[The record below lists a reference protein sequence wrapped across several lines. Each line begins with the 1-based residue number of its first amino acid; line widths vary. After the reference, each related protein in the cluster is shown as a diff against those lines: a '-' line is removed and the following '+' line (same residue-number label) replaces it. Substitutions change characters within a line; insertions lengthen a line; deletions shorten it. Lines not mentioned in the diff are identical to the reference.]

1 LIGYIFIFHFSLPI
15 ITDLSVMTARLY
27 YTDPALLDFT
37 GIVTDVLEA
46 GGRTAVVLDQT
57 AFYPTSG
64 GQPFDT
70 GALGDA
76 RVEDVIDL
84 DDGRIAHVVT
94 APLAVG
100 ARVDGRIDGPRRFD
114 HMQQHTGQH
123 VLSAAFDRVHHAR
136 TVSFHLGS
144 DTSTIDLA
152 ATLSADE
159 VSAAEEEANRIVWDD
174 RPVRVRFVSEAEAA
188 GLPLRKEPARG
199 GTLRLVEVDGFD
211 LSACGG
217 THVVSTGRIGIIA
230 ATGFE
235 RFKGGTR
242 LGFVCGGRALAR
254 FRHQRD
260 VLASAVGHL
269 SVVPAELPGAIERL
283 QDDIRAQ
290 KQVARALQQRL
301 VRYEADAYAQRAS
314 DVAGLRLVTE
324 CAEGWDAQGLKALA
338 SEIAAR
344 PRHATVLLS
353 SDSPPLIVIAR
364 AADLS
369 LDAGAML
376 KRLTAHFGGKG
387 GGRPELAQGGGLAGT
402 HADILAAAAGLLGS
416 P

>member
-1 LIGYIFIFHFSLPI
+1 
-15 ITDLSVMTARLY
+15 MTTRLY
-27 YTDPALLDFT
+27 YTDPALLEFS
-37 GIVTDVLEA
+37 GVVTDVLEA
-46 GGRTAVVLDQT
+46 SGRTALVLDRT

-70 GALGDA
+70 GTLNDV
-76 RVEDVIDL
+76 RVEDVIEL
-84 DDGRIAHVVT
+84 EDGRIAHVV
-94 APLAVG
+94 AEPLAL
-100 ARVDGRIDGPRRFD
+100 RVTVNGRIDGPRRFD

-152 ATLSADE
+152 AVLSAEE
-159 VSAAEEEANRIVWDD
+159 VSAAEQEANRIVWED
-174 RPVRVRFVSEAEAA
+174 RPVRVRFVPEAEAA
-188 GLPLRKEPARG
+188 SLPLRKEPARG
-199 GTLRLVEVDGFD
+199 GTLRLVDVDGFD

-230 ATGFE
+230 VTGFE

-254 FRHQRD
+254 FRQQRD
-260 VLASAVGHL
+260 VIASAVGRL
-269 SVVPAELPGAIERL
+269 SVAPGELPGAIERL
-283 QDDIRAQ
+283 QEDIRAQ
-290 KQVARALQQRL
+290 KQVARGLQQRL
-301 VRYEADAYAQRAS
+301 VRHDAEAYVAAAS
-314 DVAGLRLVTE
+314 DITGLRLVAE
-324 CAEGWDAQGLKALA
+324 RVEGWDAQGLKALA

-344 PRHATVLLS
+344 PRHAAVLLN
-353 SDSPPLIVIAR
+353 SDTPPLIVIAR

-376 KRLTAHFGGKG
+376 KRLTAQFGGKG

-402 HADILAAAAGLLGS
+402 HAEILAAAAGILGS